1 MRNKSAPSKKFSK
14 PYRIVI
20 SNRLLNKLI
29 TSKEAMESSQTT
41 HLRKLDVD
49 EVYNDNFPTLQESM
63 KQNDDENLQDSQKFF
78 SQEDVHLLPTEWEE
92 KRASKRDHLLKLAKE
107 SEDQDICPER
117 NDPFSWED
125 QITKRTGLVFV
136 RPYFNKLKDDWFIH
150 WVKVSFPRNGET
162 GGDCSYF
169 KISQHELPE
178 LIELLSQLEK
188 EISSQPRGKLI
199 PRLANSKYSTFED
212 RNDVARF
219 WAKDHCV
226 YLKSGKLALRQHRN
240 SENTYT
246 IRMWSPR
253 EEKFGWHGPQIS
265 LHIGQ
270 TKQFISILHAFKK
283 YIDNPQDLDTTASA

>member
-1 MRNKSAPSKKFSK
+1 MRRLHYILAINIFTIWI
-14 PYRIVI
+14 IV
-20 SNRLLNKLI
+20 
-29 TSKEAMESSQTT
+29 
-41 HLRKLDVD
+41 
-49 EVYNDNFPTLQESM
+49 
-63 KQNDDENLQDSQKFF
+63 
-78 SQEDVHLLPTEWEE
+78 
-92 KRASKRDHLLKLAKE
+92 
-107 SEDQDICPER
+107 
-117 NDPFSWED
+117 
-125 QITKRTGLVFV
+125 GLVFV

-253 EEKFGWHGPQIS
+253 EEKFGWHGM
-265 LHIGQ
+265 H
-270 TKQFISILHAFKK
+270 FIIIKEIINDEPSF
-283 YIDNPQDLDTTASA
+283 